1 MPAGC
6 VAIVL
11 SNLRAEGG
19 PALAADLCAV
29 WMEAGLRP
37 TIILLNDD
45 IMDMVERFRALEV
58 PITILGIEDIS
69 PRSYPR
75 LAWRLSRALRGTGV
89 KALVSIPSGVHGVI
103 FAAARLAGVEARV
116 VHVGNYPWH
125 WKTGFWKYRLLMRL
139 SAPLTP
145 HLVCV
150 TEHVRAG
157 VIEHFG
163 RVAGAVHVIA
173 NGIDLDRFS
182 VRRGTG
188 MGAQRDPVVLMVGR
202 LDEGKDHETLI
213 TAAQRLRERGTPV
226 RLRIAGDGNRRG
238 ALERMVTEME
248 LRNSVEFLGARTDI
262 PELLDDSDVFAFSV
276 RAEEGLGV
284 ALVEAMAAGVPVV
297 ASNVG
302 ACREVLQDG
311 ACGLLVAPANPDAFA
326 DAVERLLQDPELAVR
341 LVVRARVR
349 VEAVYD
355 RRVMARRYAAL
366 CGFA

>member
-6 VAIVL
+6 IAIVL

-19 PALAADLCAV
+19 PALAVDLCAV

-45 IMDMVERFRALEV
+45 MMDMVERFRALDV
-58 PITILGIEDIS
+58 PITVLGIEDIS
-69 PRSYPR
+69 LRSYPR
-75 LAWRLSRALRGTGV
+75 LAWRLSRALRDTGV

-103 FAAARLAGVEARV
+103 FAAARLAGVQARV
-116 VHVGNYPWH
+116 VHVGTYPWH

-163 RVAGAVHVIA
+163 RVAGATHVIA

-188 MGAQRDPVVLMVGR
+188 MGVRRDPVVLMVGR
-202 LDEGKDHETLI
+202 LDETKDHETLI
-213 TAAQRLRERGTPV
+213 TAARGLRERGTPV
-226 RLRIAGDGNRRG
+226 RLRIAGNGNRRS

-262 PELLDDSDVFAFSV
+262 PELLDDADVFAFSV
-276 RAEEGLGV
+276 RAEEGLGI

-311 ACGLLVAPANPDAFA
+311 ACGLLVAPGNPGAFA
-326 DAVERLLQDPELAVR
+326 DALERLLQDPELAVR
-341 LVVRARVR
+341 LAVHARARA
-349 VEAVYD
+349 EAVYD